1 MADATWYR
9 PVLLALVL
17 AAPLGPAA
25 ARGCDD
31 ATTQIQLDQCAGDA
45 FATADAALNFTYK
58 TIMARLE
65 SEDGTR
71 KALVGAQKAWLAFRD
86 AECDFEAAGARG
98 GSIQPMIVAQC
109 RTRLTEART
118 GALRGFLTCA
128 EGDAGCP
135 VPPK

>member
-1 MADATWYR
+1 
-9 PVLLALVL
+9 
-17 AAPLGPAA
+17 
-25 ARGCDD
+25 
-31 ATTQIQLDQCAGDA
+31 
-45 FATADAALNFTYK
+45 
-58 TIMARLE
+58 MARLE
-65 SEDGTR
+65 SENETR

-109 RTRLTEART
+109 RTRLTEARS
-118 GALRGFLTCA
+118 GALRGFLTYA